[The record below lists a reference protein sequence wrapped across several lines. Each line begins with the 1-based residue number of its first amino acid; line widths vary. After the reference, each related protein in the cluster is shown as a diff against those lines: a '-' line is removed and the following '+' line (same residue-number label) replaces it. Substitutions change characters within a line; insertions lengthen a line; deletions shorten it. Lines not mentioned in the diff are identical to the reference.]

1 MKRAVAR
8 AASLLTLGIAA
19 CTSAQGP
26 STKSAMPA
34 APAGTVKTVAA
45 ISDADLRQR
54 LYAVADDSMGGRVTG
69 SPGHIK
75 VTQYLAGELKRL
87 GLRPAGDNG
96 TYFQNVPFVKR
107 AIANATISANGHN
120 LIVWDDYVP
129 ILPNA
134 PLRSFD
140 NAQVVYGGIAQDTT
154 TMITREQAAG
164 KFVVLLNRGANP
176 FSRGTAPGTRLET
189 AAAVATVQQPAALG
203 IYRRFLRTPG
213 PSFAGGDQAAAQH
226 GISMAISADAAAQLM
241 GVTIDSTLAVGTTGN
256 AVRGDITA
264 TEEPVTARNVVAILP
279 GSDPRVSG
287 QYVAIGAHSDHVP
300 LRLPPVDHDS
310 LRAFNAAMRVK
321 RLAVGDRQLTPAERA
336 EIKVNVDSLRAL
348 RPARLDS
355 INNGADDDGS
365 GTVAVLEIAEA
376 LAGAQQKPARS
387 ILFVWHVAEELGLFG
402 ARYFADHPT
411 VPRDSIVAQLN
422 NDMIGRGGV
431 GEELAGGPDY
441 VQLIGWR
448 RLSNELGDIIESV
461 NKQQPL
467 PFKFDLQYDAAGH
480 PEQYYCRSDHYE
492 YARFGIPI
500 AFFSTGNHGDY
511 HQVTDEPQYVD
522 YTKLRNVAQLV
533 HDVGVRIA
541 NLDHR
546 LKVDGPRPDPKGQC
560 VQ

>member
-1 MKRAVAR
+1 MNRAVAR
-8 AASLLTLGIAA
+8 AVSLIAHGLAA
-19 CTSAQGP
+19 CT
-26 STKSAMPA
+26 A
-34 APAGTVKTVAA
+34 APQTGTQSGLPAPITAAQTVAA
-45 ISDADLRQR
+45 ISEADLRQR

-69 SPGHIK
+69 STGHIK
-75 VTQYLAGELKRL
+75 VTQYLADELKRL
-87 GLRPAGDNG
+87 GLKPAGDNG

-107 AIANATISANGHN
+107 TVADAAISVDGVN
-120 LIVWDDYVP
+120 LTVWADYVP

-140 NAQVVYGGIAQDTT
+140 GVQVVYGGIAQDTT
-154 TMITREQAAG
+154 NMITREQAAG
-164 KFVVLLNRGANP
+164 KFVVLLNRSRNP
-176 FSRGTAPGTRLET
+176 FSRGTVPGTRLET

-203 IYRRFLRTPG
+203 IFRQFLRTPG
-213 PSFAGGDQAAAQH
+213 PTFAGGDKATAQR
-226 GISMAISADAAAQLM
+226 GLAMAISADAAAKLM
-241 GVTIDSTLAVGTTGN
+241 GATVDSTLPIGASGKTVQGG
-256 AVRGDITA
+256 ITA
-264 TEEPVTARNVVAILP
+264 TDEPVTARNVVAILP
-279 GSDPRVSG
+279 GSDPKAKG

-310 LRAFNAAMRVK
+310 LRVFNAAMRAK
-321 RLAVGDRQLTPAERA
+321 RLAVGGRQLTPEERA
-336 EIKVNVDSLRAL
+336 DIRVNVDSLRTL

-376 LAGAQQKPARS
+376 LAGAQPKPARS

-402 ARYFADHPT
+402 AQYFTDHPT
-411 VPRDSIVAQLN
+411 VPRDSIVVQLN

-448 RLSNELGDIIESV
+448 RLSNELGDVIESV

-480 PEQYYCRSDHYE
+480 AEQYYCRSDHYE

-522 YTKLRNVAQLV
+522 YTKLKNVAQLV
-533 HDVGVRIA
+533 HDIGVRVA

-546 LKVDGPRPDPKGQC
+546 LIVDGPKPDPKENC

>member
-1 MKRAVAR
+1 MNRAVAR
-8 AASLLTLGIAA
+8 AVSLIAHGLAA
-19 CTSAQGP
+19 CT
-26 STKSAMPA
+26 A
-34 APAGTVKTVAA
+34 APPTGTQSGLPAPITAAQTVAA
-45 ISDADLRQR
+45 ISEADLRQR

-69 SPGHIK
+69 STGHIK
-75 VTQYLAGELKRL
+75 VTQYLADELKRL
-87 GLRPAGDNG
+87 GLKPAGDNG

-107 AIANATISANGHN
+107 TVADAAISVDGVN
-120 LIVWDDYVP
+120 LTVWADYVP

-140 NAQVVYGGIAQDTT
+140 GVQVVYGGIAQDTT
-154 TMITREQAAG
+154 NMITREQAAG
-164 KFVVLLNRGANP
+164 KFVVLLNRSRNP
-176 FSRGTAPGTRLET
+176 FSRGTVPGTRLET

-203 IYRRFLRTPG
+203 IFRQFLRTPG
-213 PSFAGGDQAAAQH
+213 PTFAGGDKATAQR
-226 GISMAISADAAAQLM
+226 GLAMAISADAAAKLM
-241 GVTIDSTLAVGTTGN
+241 GATVDSTLPIGASGKTVQGG
-256 AVRGDITA
+256 ITA
-264 TEEPVTARNVVAILP
+264 TDEPVTARNVVAILP
-279 GSDPRVSG
+279 GSDPKAKG

-310 LRAFNAAMRVK
+310 LRVFNAAMRAK
-321 RLAVGDRQLTPAERA
+321 RLAVGGRQLTPEERA
-336 EIKVNVDSLRAL
+336 DIRVNVDSLRTL

-376 LAGAQQKPARS
+376 LAGAQPKPARS

-402 ARYFADHPT
+402 AQYFTDHPT
-411 VPRDSIVAQLN
+411 VPRDSIVVQLN

-448 RLSNELGDIIESV
+448 RLSNELGDVIESV

-522 YTKLRNVAQLV
+522 YTKLKNVAQLV
-533 HDVGVRIA
+533 HDIGVRVA

-546 LKVDGPRPDPKGQC
+546 LIVDGPKPDPKENC